1 MLQRGW
7 RGAVAVVTVVILLA
21 GCGGGGGKSNAQSA
35 ASSASSAPTSSAP
48 PDTVVPGK
56 TKFGPNDDDAIIEKA
71 ITDVQSFYEQL
82 FPKLYGTQFQ
92 PLSGGAFPYGPS
104 DPPPACGGV
113 GKSDYKEV
121 AENAFYCPEGDFMA
135 WDTDNLTNDLLDNF
149 GPFTLAIVVAHELG
163 HAIQAR
169 HGILNG
175 QFITFVTEQQADCFA
190 GAYTQFVQNG
200 GSKDFT
206 VQLSDLDNA
215 IGGFLLIRDPVGTDT
230 VNDVSAHGSAFQRI
244 NAFEDGLKGGGDTC
258 KDYENETFNFVP
270 ETFDPG
276 DLADPAAA
284 ANLPFPEVE
293 PLVIANLEAF
303 WTNAFRDIEQ
313 QWKAAKINAFDPDEG
328 VSCGKDKTQGDDAI
342 GLVFYCADDDT
353 LNWDE
358 KNLMPAVYELGD
370 LAEAVVIANEY
381 STRAQHLAGLP
392 EDSLDARLQVD
403 CFTGVWVATTK
414 TNEVNDTLPD
424 DAKLF
429 LSPGDLDEAVSAFL
443 EFSKASASESG
454 ESTDGS
460 AFQHLDAFRTGFFTA
475 FSQNSYKAG
484 LSKCVDN
491 GASAA
496 ALAASDSNSS
506 SSESSASEAHA
517 SGSGG

>member
-1 MLQRGW
+1 MLERGW
-7 RGAVAVVTVVILLA
+7 RGAIAVATVLTLLV

-35 ASSASSAPTSSAP
+35 QSSASSAPTSSAP

-56 TKFGPNDDDAIIEKA
+56 TKFGPKDDDIIITKA
-71 ITDVQSFYEQL
+71 VADVQSFYEEL
-82 FPKLYGTQFQ
+82 FPTLYGKPFE
-92 PLSGGAFPYGPS
+92 PLTGGTFPYGP
-104 DPPPACGGV
+104 DNPPPNCGGP
-113 GKSDYKEV
+113 GTSDYREV
-121 AENAFYCPEGDFMA
+121 AENAFYCPQGDFMA

-163 HAIQAR
+163 HAIEAR
-169 HGILNG
+169 HGILDG

-190 GAYTQFVQNG
+190 GAYTAHVQQG

-206 VQLSDLDNA
+206 VQASDLDNA

-244 NAFEDGLKGGGDTC
+244 NAFEDGLKGGGETC

-276 DLADPAAA
+276 ELDPEAA
-284 ANLPFPEVE
+284 ANLPFSEVE
-293 PLVIANLEAF
+293 PLVIANLEGF
-303 WTNAFRDIEQ
+303 WATAFRDINRS
-313 QWKAAKINAFDPDEG
+313 WRAAEINAFDPDGG
-328 VSCGKDKTQGDDAI
+328 VKCGSDQTQGDDAV
-342 GLVFYCADDDT
+342 GLAFYCADDDT

-392 EDSLDARLQVD
+392 EDSLDAELQVD

-414 TNEVNDTLPD
+414 TDEINNTLPA
-424 DAKLF
+424 DAQVR

-443 EFSKASASESG
+443 EFNKASAAESG
-454 ESTDGS
+454 ESTEGT
-460 AFQHLDAFRTGFFTA
+460 AFQHLDAFRTGFFTT
-475 FSQNSYKAG
+475 FNQNYNAG
-484 LSKCVDN
+484 LTTCVDN

-496 ALAASDSNSS
+496 ALAASDASSDSS
-506 SSESSASEAHA
+506 SSSAASAAGSSR
-517 SGSGG
+517 SG